1 MKRIAKLLFFTAA
14 VMLILSMAACSYGR
28 KEGGAADA
36 SGALHSGSEDIPVHK
51 HDPADKPVYDPDASC
66 SIYIYMCGSNLESKR
81 GLAGKDIDELLAA
94 DIPEQVN
101 VVLETGGAA
110 KWHSHGIANDK
121 LQRYIIKDHALQ
133 LVDELENQSMGNVNT
148 FMDFLSW
155 GRAAYPAERNLLVI
169 WDHGGNATEG
179 VCYDE
184 NYGFNGLKQSD
195 FRFLQDQEG
204 AAEIFADGRMDMVI
218 FDTCLMGNI
227 ETASWIQDYYHYMI
241 ASEVIIPG
249 NGLDY
254 RVIAGEF
261 ASHDNESFG
270 RLVCDSFMELSW
282 AKEQED
288 TAQIALFD
296 LAKTDG
302 LLNALEKLYADQ
314 IHRLQKSDATDK
326 EGGSGDAFFYVNA
339 AEQDMT
345 IAHGKDYNVVDIY
358 NYTESINRD
367 NAGARDAVQEALQ
380 EMVLYQAGNVP
391 AESFPDTKTEDYRN
405 LCNGISMYYPLTFDR
420 AKLADYIRICP
431 IEKYAEF
438 LDLLYMHVPEVSL
451 AFVNRGSRNGDG
463 LVEIQLTK
471 ESADYLKE
479 IRGNVWKQSAS
490 DGSYIMIGSQTVN
503 IFDIADMKFTV
514 PFTGEWYYLGGQR
527 LYAAVEQHGSI
538 RQLSAPILWN
548 GEYTEYFTSYFYS
561 ISGKPVFRKGTVGQQ
576 FDENGLIQRILNY
589 HPLRTGDVVRVVSED
604 DTEEIPPFT
613 VESDNITVEAKML
626 EPGTYRVQLIA
637 VDINN
642 HAIHSDY
649 ALYQVTEDGASVLGI
664 EKYDE

>member
-1 MKRIAKLLFFTAA
+1 MKKIAKFVFSAVAIMLF
-14 VMLILSMAACSYGR
+14 LSMAGCSYNRENSGDPR
-28 KEGGAADA
+28 VSEGAG
-36 SGALHSGSEDIPVHK
+36 DIPVHK
-51 HDPADKPVYDPDASC
+51 HEAAEKPVYDPDASC
-66 SIYIYMCGSNLESKR
+66 SIFIYMCGSNLESKR

-110 KWHSHGIANDK
+110 KWHSHGIASDK
-121 LQRYIIKDHALQ
+121 LQRYVIKDHTLQ
-133 LVDELENQSMGNVNT
+133 LVEELENQSMGNVNT
-148 FMDFLSW
+148 FMDFLVW
-155 GRAAYPAERNLLVI
+155 GRTAYPAERNLLVI

-184 NYGFNGLKQSD
+184 NYNFSGLKQSD

-204 AAEIFADGRMDMVI
+204 AEKIFAKGRMDMVI

-254 RVIAGEF
+254 RIIAGEF
-261 ASHDNESFG
+261 AGHDTESFG
-270 RLVCDSFMELSW
+270 RLVCDSFIDLSRE
-282 AKEQED
+282 KEQQE

-296 LAKTDG
+296 LAKTDS
-302 LLNALEKLYADQ
+302 LLNALEKLYAGQ
-314 IHRLQKSDATDK
+314 IDRLQKSASPDK
-326 EGGSGDAFFYVNA
+326 EGGYSDAFFYVNA
-339 AEQDMT
+339 AEQDTT
-345 IAHGKDYNVVDIY
+345 IDHGKNYNVVDIY
-358 NYTESINRD
+358 NYTGSIDRD
-367 NAGARDAVQEALQ
+367 NAEDREAVRKALQ

-391 AESFPDTKTEDYRN
+391 AEPFPETEADDREN
-405 LCNGISMYYPLTFDR
+405 DCNGISMYYPLTFDR
-420 AKLADYIRICP
+420 AKLADYIQICP

-451 AFVNRGSRNGDG
+451 AFVNRGSRNAKG

-479 IRGNVWKQSAS
+479 IRGNVWKLRET

-503 IFDIADMKFTV
+503 ISDIADMKFTV

-527 LYAAVEQHGSI
+527 LYAEVEQHGKI

-548 GEYTEYFTSYFYS
+548 GEYTEYYTSYFYS
-561 ISGKPVFRKGTVGQQ
+561 ISGKPVFQRGTVGQQ

-589 HPLRTGDVVRVVSED
+589 RPLREGDVVDVISED

-613 VESDNITVEAKML
+613 VESDSMTVEAKML
-626 EPGTYRVQLIA
+626 EPGLYRVQLIA

-642 HAIHSDY
+642 NAIYSDY
-649 ALYQVTEDGASVLGI
+649 AIYQVTEDGASVLGI
-664 EKYDE
+664 EKNEG